1 VSFHIGSVLLVAD
14 NIIVFLSGGGAGV
27 HFDSLQRR
35 PLFVRCIYN
44 LFIRRKVL
52 LLSGIGQISF
62 HSPFDQIFTAGGKR
76 INPVLCSVVVYRTS

>member
-1 VSFHIGSVLLVAD
+1 MSFHIGSVLQVAD
-14 NIIVFLSGGGAGV
+14 NIVFLSGGGAGV

-44 LFIRRKVL
+44 LFGRRKGL

-62 HSPFDQIFTAGGKR
+62 HSPFDQFFAAGGKR